1 MEDPQNDGVRN
12 PPILLATDVVP
23 GVLRRAAFLKASLMN
38 SNQTAHIGP
47 RVGELRS
54 RLQSVN
60 TLLHSVASAGGVEDS
75 ARNCLEFAIQSIE
88 AVTEDLAMV
97 CEQSR
102 DPAPDRGFV
111 DSRVK
116 EARSEV
122 DSGEFDMHG

>member
-1 MEDPQNDGVRN
+1 MWCPVKS
-12 PPILLATDVVP
+12 P
-23 GVLRRAAFLKASLMN
+23 GRFSEGMSMN
-38 SNQTAHIGP
+38 SNQTAQIGT

-75 ARNCLEFAIQSIE
+75 ARNCLEFAIQSIA

-102 DPAPDRGFV
+102 DPASDRGFM

>member
-1 MEDPQNDGVRN
+1 MQGPQNDAVRN
-12 PPILLATDVVP
+12 PPIGLATDVVP
-23 GVLRRAAFLKASLMN
+23 GVPPGAFPKGRCMN
-38 SNQTAHIGP
+38 SNQTAPIGT

-75 ARNCLEFAIQSIE
+75 ARNCLEFAIQSIA
-88 AVTEDLAMV
+88 AVTEDLEMV

-102 DPAPDRGFV
+102 DPASDRGFG

-116 EARSEV
+116 EAKSEV